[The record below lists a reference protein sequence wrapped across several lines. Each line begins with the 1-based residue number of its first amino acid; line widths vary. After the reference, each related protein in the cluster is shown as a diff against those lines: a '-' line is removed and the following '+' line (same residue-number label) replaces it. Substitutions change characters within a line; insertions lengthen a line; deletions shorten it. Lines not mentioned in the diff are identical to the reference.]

1 MEVGGWVSV
10 TMRDMD
16 VGPGLFPGLSFGRES
31 FFFFFEI
38 REIER
43 EKKLIE
49 GVDYGEPVA
58 CFTD

>member
-10 TMRDMD
+10 RMRDMD

-31 FFFFFEI
+31 FFFFEI

-43 EKKLIE
+43 EN
-49 GVDYGEPVA
+49 
-58 CFTD
+58 

>member
-10 TMRDMD
+10 RMRDMD

-31 FFFFFEI
+31 FFFFEI

-43 EKKLIE
+43 KLIE

>member
-1 MEVGGWVSV
+1 VVSRFELWKRKV
-10 TMRDMD
+10 
-16 VGPGLFPGLSFGRES
+16 
-31 FFFFFEI
+31 FFFEI